1 MKFWSSAH
9 RLIFRIIVTVIF
21 IWTKLIFGK
30 NIPQKDLKKKKK
42 KLDEDY
48 KFQPRFLST
57 VSILVQLDSL
67 LNSFLLT
74 ND

>member
-9 RLIFRIIVTVIF
+9 RLIFRMIVTLIF

-30 NIPQKDLKKKKK
+30 NIPQKDLKKKK